1 MSTGG
6 SYCLLVSRVARGLDN
21 DSDPVA
27 PTDAQVYQ
35 CADTASPLVTSISP
49 VLDGTS
55 RPHRPVEISVSSRQ
69 SVRVETEMD
78 VLYQD
83 KKARL
88 ALPLPLP

>member
-1 MSTGG
+1 M
-6 SYCLLVSRVARGLDN
+6 
-21 DSDPVA
+21 
-27 PTDAQVYQ
+27 
-35 CADTASPLVTSISP
+35 TSISP

-55 RPHRPVEISVSSRQ
+55 QLHCAMEISVSSHQ
-69 SVRVETEMD
+69 SVCVETEMD